1 MKKVEKVKE
10 EKPMETSIEDRR
22 DIVQGQLE
30 KAIME
35 REKLMSLI
43 YKCQGALEL
52 LDSMEGKDN
61 D

>member
-1 MKKVEKVKE
+1 MAETKKIKE
-10 EKPMETSIEDRR
+10 EKSVEDRKQMIK
-22 DIVQGQLE
+22 DQLE
-30 KAIME
+30 KAVME

-52 LDSMEGKDN
+52 LDDMEDN